1 MSEEAPRHFVS
12 ITFLGAILLAFSAQA
27 AFDAD
32 GVQLGGSEQDVKK
45 RYPSAHCKPLE
56 WGSKAADRRCDDAKI
71 RFAGLEAR
79 ITFYLRRNAV
89 EAFDLRF
96 STRDT
101 EKLAQVL
108 KGRYGV
114 PLSEEREAP
123 AAGKSPPLHKILWE
137 AKGARALLTSAPDK
151 RRGSLLVTRGDF
163 EQEIYRVR

>member
-1 MSEEAPRHFVS
+1 MRVLLVAAALFISPAAHAVFDANGIP
-12 ITFLGAILLAFSAQA
+12 LGA
-27 AFDAD
+27 
-32 GVQLGGSEQDVKK
+32 SEAEVKRK
-45 RYPSAHCKPLE
+45 FPSANCKKLE
-56 WGSKAADRRCDDAKI
+56 WESRAADRRCDDS
-71 RFAGLEAR
+71 RVSFGGVEAR

-137 AKGARALLTSAPDK
+137 AKGARALLTSAPDR